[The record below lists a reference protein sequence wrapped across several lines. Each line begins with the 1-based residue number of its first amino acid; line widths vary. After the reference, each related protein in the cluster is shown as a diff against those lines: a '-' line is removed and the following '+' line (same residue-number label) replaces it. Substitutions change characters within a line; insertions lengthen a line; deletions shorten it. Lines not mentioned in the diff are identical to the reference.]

1 MFCFEK
7 CVWLIVYLCA
17 CFWKSD
23 RKDRT
28 YKIFNCWSRKLVSGL
43 VLSKHLISPVFSL
56 IQVRDWLSITFRSY
70 LGRWHKECEHIGNN
84 AGTNPGLS
92 IHSDQVP
99 RTLTATLGMEEPFLD
114 ILPCG
119 EKEQTFWSLC
129 VFPPTTSIFNFI
141 CLWPHVAS
149 CF

>member
-28 YKIFNCWSRKLVSGL
+28 YKTFNCWSRKLVSGL
-43 VLSKHLISPVFSL
+43 VLSKHLISPVSSL
-56 IQVRDWLSITFRSY
+56 IQVRDWLSITFQSY
-70 LGRWHKECEHIGNN
+70 LGRWHKECEHTGNN

-99 RTLTATLGMEEPFLD
+99 RTLPPWGWRNPFLLFCHVEKKNKLFGPCVSFHS
-114 ILPCG
+114 LPA
-119 EKEQTFWSLC
+119 FSISF
-129 VFPPTTSIFNFI
+129 VFG
-141 CLWPHVAS
+141 HM
-149 CF
+149 